1 MNNWIGIKIKEELML
16 HYWQAVIIGIIEGL
30 TEFLPVSSTG
40 HMILTQKLLNI
51 SEDNQMMK
59 SFEIIIQLGAILAV
73 LLIYWRR
80 VLSLFGLAK
89 IPAQGQ
95 NHNGS
100 KLNLLHILIG
110 IVPVMILAFLLKDF
124 IQNYLFAPTTV
135 IIGLVLGGILMIVAE
150 KQKDRPTA
158 ENLDQITYRQA
169 FYIGLFQILSLWPG
183 FSRSGSTIAGGML
196 SGVNRA
202 ASANFTF
209 IMAIPVMFA
218 ASGYTLL
225 KSYKTLSS
233 NDMGFFII
241 GFVVSFIVALIAVV
255 SFIKFV
261 SSMKLTYF
269 AYYRFILAAVFALYL
284 WLA

>member
-1 MNNWIGIKIKEELML
+1 ML

-110 IVPVMILAFLLKDF
+110 IIPVMILAFLLKDF
-124 IQNYLFAPTTV
+124 IQNYLFSPTTV

-196 SGVNRA
+196 NGVNRA